1 MFRPRGTRLL
11 AVGGLALVAFLY
23 WKPAHAYL
31 SAKHKLQST
40 RTEVHSLRVEHG
52 RLERQIAAA
61 GTGEQFAREA
71 RRLGLVKPGEKL
83 FIVKGIAAW
92 EKHH

>member
-11 AVGGLALVAFLY
+11 AVGGLVLVGFLY

-40 RTEVHSLRVEHG
+40 RTEVHSLRVERS

>member
-11 AVGGLALVAFLY
+11 AVGGLVLLAFLY

-31 SAKHKLQST
+31 SAQHKLQST
-40 RTEVHSLRVEHG
+40 RTDVHALRVEHS

-61 GTGEQFAREA
+61 GTGEEFAREA